1 MKNYEIIGRKFLI
14 FIFFSTFL
22 FGQKNVENQQLLWYG
37 YYNKLQINQ
46 NWVLNSEV
54 QERHFYQPLV
64 QHQLVFRT
72 NLDRRILD
80 DINVSLGFVVFLQ
93 SPNDPESES
102 TLMVPELRT
111 DFGFNAKK
119 KYKYFNVNQ
128 RFKVEAR
135 FFHQTE
141 NNELVGGYQFSNFR
155 MRYQL
160 GLDIPL
166 IKKQDAEKLI
176 LKIKDEVMFNFGKNI
191 VKNVF
196 DQNRIY
202 IGLNYPMNKN
212 LAFEAGYLNW
222 FQQRPSGTDFYNR
235 DIIRFSVFH
244 KINLKK

>member
-1 MKNYEIIGRKFLI
+1 MFGRKFLI

-111 DFGFNAKK
+111 DFGFNARK

-202 IGLNYPMNKN
+202 IGLNYPLNKN

-244 KINLKK
+244 TINLKK

>member
-1 MKNYEIIGRKFLI
+1 MFGRKFLI

-54 QERHFYQPLV
+54 QERLFYQPLV

-244 KINLKK
+244 TINLKK

>member
-1 MKNYEIIGRKFLI
+1 MFGRKFLI

-37 YYNKLQINQ
+37 YYNKLQINK

-222 FQQRPSGTDFYNR
+222 FQQRPSRTDFYNR

-244 KINLKK
+244 TINLKK

>member
-1 MKNYEIIGRKFLI
+1 MFGRKFLI

-37 YYNKLQINQ
+37 YYNKLQINK

-72 NLDRRILD
+72 YLDRRILD

-244 KINLKK
+244 TINLKK

>member
-1 MKNYEIIGRKFLI
+1 MFGRKFLI

-46 NWVLNSEV
+46 NWVLKSEV

-160 GLDIPL
+160 GLNIPL

>member
-1 MKNYEIIGRKFLI
+1 MFGRKFLI

-46 NWVLNSEV
+46 NWVLKSEV

-102 TLMVPELRT
+102 TLMVPELRS
-111 DFGFNAKK
+111 DFGINTKK

-244 KINLKK
+244 TINLKK

>member
-1 MKNYEIIGRKFLI
+1 MFGRKFLI

-22 FGQKNVENQQLLWYG
+22 LGQKNVENQQLLWYG

-111 DFGFNAKK
+111 DFGFNAKE

-244 KINLKK
+244 TINLKK

>member
-1 MKNYEIIGRKFLI
+1 MFGRKFLI

-54 QERHFYQPLV
+54 QERHFYQSLV

-244 KINLKK
+244 TINLKK

>member
-1 MKNYEIIGRKFLI
+1 MFGRNSLI

-37 YYNKLQINQ
+37 YYNKLQINK

-244 KINLKK
+244 TINLKK

>member
-1 MKNYEIIGRKFLI
+1 MFGRKFLI

-37 YYNKLQINQ
+37 YYNKLQINK

-72 NLDRRILD
+72 NLDRRVLD

-128 RFKVEAR
+128 RCKVEAR

-202 IGLNYPMNKN
+202 ISLNYPMNKN

-244 KINLKK
+244 TINLKK

>member
-1 MKNYEIIGRKFLI
+1 MFGRKFLI

-46 NWVLNSEV
+46 NWVLKSEV

-141 NNELVGGYQFSNFR
+141 NNELVCGYQFSNFR

-244 KINLKK
+244 TINLKK

>member
-1 MKNYEIIGRKFLI
+1 MFGRKFLI

-119 KYKYFNVNQ
+119 RYKYFNVNQ

-244 KINLKK
+244 TINLKK